1 MINVKIINRKILSFI
16 LLLLVIF
23 TAVGCEGKNAK
34 ETSSEE
40 YKIEFK
46 DDSGRNIKMKEPAKR
61 IISLYSAHT
70 ENLFELGLD
79 AEIIGR
85 SKSDLYPPKANLKK
99 IYSYKD
105 DAEAILAA
113 KPDLVLIRPF
123 IERHSSDFVK
133 ALENSGINVV
143 SLYPNS
149 FEEFDSYIEKLG
161 MLTGKEERAKELLGN
176 FHNEINN
183 IKEESS
189 KIKNKVKVF
198 FEATETNC
206 RTVTPD
212 SSAAKSIE
220 AAGGINI
227 AKDAKGL
234 NANTS
239 IADYGVERVIEKG
252 NEIEVYVAQKGSMNA
267 GGSPHA
273 ISIRPGFDKVKA
285 VANKRIYNIDEK
297 LISSPVFRHVKGI
310 SELQRMFYPEIFDD
324 ISGFNSNEYLTRDKL
339 AKIIVMFK
347 HKPIITPKS
356 STYKKKKGH
365 VYGSFEDVD
374 ISNPYFDYIE
384 TSVLSGYIKYNENS
398 FEPKGKVTRE
408 EFAEVL
414 YMLKDFSIKET
425 NIDDIN
431 ECSNVDIIK
440 TIIGNNI
447 MQLENGKFNPSKA
460 ITEKQAVE
468 ILKRL

>member
-1 MINVKIINRKILSFI
+1 MISVKSINKKILSLFFI
-16 LLLLVIF
+16 LLMIF
-23 TAVGCEGKNAK
+23 TTVGCEGKNVK
-34 ETSSEE
+34 ETSSEK

-85 SKSDLYPPKANLKK
+85 SKSDVYPPKANSKK

-123 IERHSSDFVK
+123 IERHSPDFVK
-133 ALENSGINVV
+133 ALENAGINVV

-149 FEEFDSYIEKLG
+149 FDEFDSYIEKLG
-161 MLTGKEERAKELLGN
+161 ILTGKEDRAKELLGN
-176 FHNEINN
+176 FHNELNN
-183 IKEESS
+183 IKEDSS
-189 KIKNKVKVF
+189 KITNKVKVF

-234 NANTS
+234 NDDTS

-252 NEIEVYVAQKGSMNA
+252 NEIDVYVAQKGSMNA

-285 VANKRIYNIDEK
+285 VANERIYNIDEK

-310 SELQRMFYPEIFDD
+310 RELQRMLYPEIFDD
-324 ISGFNSNEYLTRDKL
+324 ISGFNSNDYLTRDKL

-347 HKPIITPKS
+347 HKPIITPTS
-356 STYKKKKGH
+356 STYNKKKGH
-365 VYGSFEDVD
+365 VYGSFKDVD
-374 ISNPYFDYIE
+374 TSSPYFDYIE
-384 TSVLSGYIKYNENS
+384 TAVLSGYIKCNENS
-398 FEPKGKVTRE
+398 FDPKRKVTRQ

-425 NIDDIN
+425 KIEDIN
-431 ECSNVDIIK
+431 ECSNPDIIK
-440 TIIGNNI
+440 SVGGNGI
-447 MQLENGKFNPSKA
+447 MQLENGKFNPSKT